1 MIGAAILTSSLI
13 LMISTSTHYPKIVF
27 EPHRQD
33 MMDIDAPTNHP
44 GALIFWAYIAA
55 ALASTGVV
63 LNTIRKSHLQNNGKP
78 RIPSLLAI
86 LAISSFSTLSYYM
99 LNVLILSYQQWT
111 TRHSIPLGALI
122 GSNRTPLHLWQ
133 WSITSSLFQDFGKA
147 IVATKPR
154 YLLSSSGLWS
164 TLAVALYMGIEGRRR
179 KVPNLWVFFVLLEI
193 LPTSF
198 AQTLFY
204 IMLCTKPLPA
214 NSNVKMLAYWPVWYA
229 VPLTYAYCLNSA
241 PGYAGDGEWLIYTI
255 LAARLLLVLPL
266 VLPLSSVNDGAP
278 NTFKHAA
285 TLRLF
290 VFTVAIQF
298 FTQKSIG
305 DLRPLDQMPS
315 VLLQALNS
323 HPAVQTL
330 SYDLLHSL
338 VSFGYWMLQREKV
351 NTVPTMTAPSQN
363 LPPKKKHI
371 QQKRK

>member
-1 MIGAAILTSSLI
+1 M
-13 LMISTSTHYPKIVF
+13 
-27 EPHRQD
+27 E
-33 MMDIDAPTNHP
+33 IDAPTNHL
-44 GALIFWAYIAA
+44 GALIFWAYIVA

-63 LNTIRKSHLQNNGKP
+63 LNTIKNSYLQSNGKFK
-78 RIPSLLAI
+78 IPPLLAI
-86 LAISSFSTLSYYM
+86 LAVSSFATLSYHM
-99 LNVLILSYQQWT
+99 LSVLILSYQQWT
-111 TRHSIPLGALI
+111 TRHSIPLGILI

-133 WSITSSLFQDFGKA
+133 WSITSSLFQDFGEA

-164 TLAVALYMGIEGRRR
+164 TLAVAIYMGIEGRRH
-179 KVPNLWVFFVLLEI
+179 KVTNLWAFFALLEI

-204 IMLCTKPLPA
+204 IMLCTKPQPA
-214 NSNVKMLAYWPVWYA
+214 NSNVRLLSYWPLWYA
-229 VPLTYAYCLNSA
+229 VPLAYVYCLNSA
-241 PGYAGDGEWLIYTI
+241 PGYAGQGEWLIYTI

-266 VLPLSSVNDGAP
+266 VLPLSSLNDETP

-305 DLRPLDQMPS
+305 DLGPLNQIPS
-315 VLLQALNS
+315 ILLPAMNS

-330 SYDLLHSL
+330 SYDLLHSI
-338 VSFGYWMLQREKV
+338 VAFGYWMLRRDRVEPV
-351 NTVPTMTAPSQN
+351 TGVPASEQKTP
-363 LPPKKKHI
+363 LKKK
-371 QQKRK
+371 R

>member
-1 MIGAAILTSSLI
+1 
-13 LMISTSTHYPKIVF
+13 
-27 EPHRQD
+27 
-33 MMDIDAPTNHP
+33 MDINAPTNHL
-44 GALIFWAYIAA
+44 GALIFWAYIVA

-63 LNTIRKSHLQNNGKP
+63 LSTIRKSHLENNGRLK
-78 RIPSLLAI
+78 IPPLLAI
-86 LAISSFSTLSYYM
+86 LAVSSFATLSYYM

-111 TRHSIPLGALI
+111 TRHNIPLGALI

-133 WSITSSLFQDFGKA
+133 WSITSSLFQDFGEA
-147 IVATKPR
+147 IVATKSR

-164 TLAVALYMGIEGRRR
+164 TLAVAVYMGIEGRRH
-179 KVPNLWVFFVLLEI
+179 KVPNLWAFFALLEI

-204 IMLCTKPLPA
+204 IMLCTKPQSA
-214 NSNVKMLAYWPVWYA
+214 NSNVRLLSYWPLWYA
-229 VPLTYAYCLNSA
+229 VPLAYAYCLNAA
-241 PGYAGDGEWLIYTI
+241 PGYSGQGDLLIYTI
-255 LAARLLLVLPL
+255 LVARLLLVLSS
-266 VLPLSSVNDGAP
+266 VLPLSSLNDDTP

-305 DLRPLDQMPS
+305 DLGPLDQMPS
-315 VLLQALNS
+315 ILLEAVNS

-338 VSFGYWMLQREKV
+338 VAFGYWMLRREKV
-351 NTVPTMTAPSQN
+351 DPVASVAASPQKIST
-363 LPPKKKHI
+363 KKK
-371 QQKRK
+371 R

>member
-1 MIGAAILTSSLI
+1 
-13 LMISTSTHYPKIVF
+13 
-27 EPHRQD
+27 
-33 MMDIDAPTNHP
+33 MDIDAPTNHP
-44 GALIFWAYIAA
+44 GALIFWAYIVA

-63 LNTIRKSHLQNNGKP
+63 LNTIRKSYLQNNGRPK
-78 RIPSLLAI
+78 IPPLLAI
-86 LAISSFSTLSYYM
+86 LALSSFATLSYHM

-111 TRHSIPLGALI
+111 TRHNIPLGALI

-133 WSITSSLFQDFGKA
+133 WSITSSLFQDFGRA

-204 IMLCTKPLPA
+204 IMLCTKPQPA
-214 NSNVKMLAYWPVWYA
+214 NSSIRFLAYWPLWYA
-229 VPLTYAYCLNSA
+229 VPLAYAYCLNSA
-241 PGYAGDGEWLIYTI
+241 PAYAEEGEWLIYTI
-255 LAARLLLVLPL
+255 LAARMLLVLPL
-266 VLPLSSVNDGAP
+266 ILPLSSLNDGVP
-278 NTFKHAA
+278 NTFKHVA

-305 DLRPLDQMPS
+305 DLGPLDQMPS

-338 VSFGYWMLQREKV
+338 VAFGYWMLQKEKIDPI
-351 NTVPTMTAPSQN
+351 TPIAATEQN
-363 LPPKKKHI
+363 ISPKKTPLKKKST
-371 QQKRK
+371 QKR

>member
-1 MIGAAILTSSLI
+1 
-13 LMISTSTHYPKIVF
+13 
-27 EPHRQD
+27 
-33 MMDIDAPTNHP
+33 MDIDAPTNQS

-63 LNTIRKSHLQNNGKP
+63 LNTIKNSHLQNNG
-78 RIPSLLAI
+78 RLDIPPVLAI
-86 LAISSFSTLSYYM
+86 LAISSFATLSYYM
-99 LNVLILSYQQWT
+99 LNVLIQSYQQWT
-111 TRHSIPLGALI
+111 TRHNIPLGALI

-133 WSITSSLFQDFGKA
+133 WSITSSLFQDFGEA
-147 IVATKPR
+147 IVATKSR

-164 TLAVALYMGIEGRRR
+164 TLAVAVYMGIEGRRHR
-179 KVPNLWVFFVLLEI
+179 VPNLWAFFALLEI

-204 IMLCTKPLPA
+204 IMLCSKPRST
-214 NSNVKMLAYWPVWYA
+214 NMNVRLLSYWPLWYA
-229 VPLTYAYCLNSA
+229 VPLAYAYCLNSA
-241 PGYAGDGEWLIYTI
+241 PGYAGEGEKLIYTI

-266 VLPLSSVNDGAP
+266 VLPLSSLNNDTP

-298 FTQKSIG
+298 FTQKTIG
-305 DLRPLDQMPS
+305 DLGPLDQMPS
-315 VLLQALNS
+315 ILLQAMNS

-338 VSFGYWMLQREKV
+338 VAFGHWMLRREKIDPV
-351 NTVPTMTAPSQN
+351 SKIQASERKTPQ
-363 LPPKKKHI
+363 KKK
-371 QQKRK
+371 R

>member
-1 MIGAAILTSSLI
+1 
-13 LMISTSTHYPKIVF
+13 
-27 EPHRQD
+27 
-33 MMDIDAPTNHP
+33 MDIDAPTNHP

-63 LNTIRKSHLQNNGKP
+63 LNTIRKSHRQNNGKP
-78 RIPSLLAI
+78 RIPPLLAI
-86 LAISSFSTLSYYM
+86 LAISSFTTLSYNM
-99 LNVLILSYQQWT
+99 LNVLILSYRQWT
-111 TRHSIPLGALI
+111 TRHGIPLGALI

-154 YLLSSSGLWS
+154 YLLSSSSLWS

-204 IMLCTKPLPA
+204 IMIRTKPLPT
-214 NSNVKMLAYWPVWYA
+214 NSNVKLLVYWPVWYT
-229 VPLTYAYCLNSA
+229 VPLAYAYCLNSA
-241 PGYAGDGEWLIYTI
+241 PAYAGDGEWLIYTI

-266 VLPLSSVNDGAP
+266 VLPLNSVNDGAP

-305 DLRPLDQMPS
+305 DLGPLDQMPS
-315 VLLQALNS
+315 ILLQALNS

-338 VSFGYWMLQREKV
+338 VSFGYWMLRKG
-351 NTVPTMTAPSQN
+351 NIDSVPVVASSEQMTTLQQTP
-363 LPPKKKHI
+363 LKRKPT

>member
-1 MIGAAILTSSLI
+1 
-13 LMISTSTHYPKIVF
+13 
-27 EPHRQD
+27 
-33 MMDIDAPTNHP
+33 
-44 GALIFWAYIAA
+44 
-55 ALASTGVV
+55 
-63 LNTIRKSHLQNNGKP
+63 
-78 RIPSLLAI
+78 
-86 LAISSFSTLSYYM
+86 
-99 LNVLILSYQQWT
+99 
-111 TRHSIPLGALI
+111 
-122 GSNRTPLHLWQ
+122 LWQ

-164 TLAVALYMGIEGRRR
+164 TLAVALYMGIEGRRH

-204 IMLCTKPLPA
+204 IMLCTKPQSVSASIRL
-214 NSNVKMLAYWPVWYA
+214 LAYWPFWYA
-229 VPLTYAYCLNSA
+229 VPLAYAYCLNSA
-241 PGYAGDGEWLIYTI
+241 PGYAEEGEWLIYTI
-255 LAARLLLVLPL
+255 LAARLLLILPL
-266 VLPLSSVNDGAP
+266 VLPLRSLSDGVP

-305 DLRPLDQMPS
+305 DLGPLDQMPA
-315 VLLQALNS
+315 VLLHALNS

-338 VSFGYWMLQREKV
+338 AAFGYWMLRREPLKSI
-351 NTVPTMTAPSQN
+351 TPITPSEQDIS
-363 LPPKKKHI
+363 LKRPLKKKST
-371 QQKRK
+371 QKR